1 MPRYLFSFL
10 IVDLVEYIIMP
21 TADHNVPFVVGQR
34 AEATRYLYYLYSKS
48 DDCGRLALAVGI
60 YIVIL
65 YVLYEGPNS

>member
-10 IVDLVEYIIMP
+10 IVDPVEYIIMP

-34 AEATRYLYYLYSKS
+34 AEATGYLYSKS

>member
-1 MPRYLFSFL
+1 MSKYLFSFL

-34 AEATRYLYYLYSKS
+34 AEATRYLYFKS